1 MGRIKGFLEANLDV
15 DCHISKTN
23 IFLKAQVVQTKNG
36 WLIDIIICIK

>member
-1 MGRIKGFLEANLDV
+1 MGKIKGFLEANIDV
-15 DCHISKTN
+15 DFHISETN